1 MNTRRIL
8 FAASDLPSTQA
19 RAIVSVLL
27 CSSTRRARQINFHK
41 ETRDRL
47 RKKIY
52 AAIVRVIKFA
62 KHETLRKLHRFM
74 YVRRPI
80 QGQDASDSDA
90 NQIGFDRE
98 ALRQDLLEMV
108 RTQLPEAVQ
117 AVSNA
122 TLESVGYSD
131 PWKFPAQSALD
142 LLGQRENLLSGI
154 SDEIFA
160 DIQKEIAA
168 GLKAGESLDQ
178 LAQRISAAFD
188 HILEERA
195 ALIADTETSAAY
207 GFASDLSARQAGV
220 QFKQWIHAGL
230 PAVPREDHLEIDGLI
245 VPMDEPY
252 PVGDPPLMYPHD
264 PDGSA
269 EDVINCGC
277 ISIPATQ
284 EDYDDQESPE

>member
-1 MNTRRIL
+1 
-8 FAASDLPSTQA
+8 
-19 RAIVSVLL
+19 
-27 CSSTRRARQINFHK
+27 
-41 ETRDRL
+41 
-47 RKKIY
+47 
-52 AAIVRVIKFA
+52 
-62 KHETLRKLHRFM
+62 
-74 YVRRPI
+74 
-80 QGQDASDSDA
+80 
-90 NQIGFDRE
+90 
-98 ALRQDLLEMV
+98 
-108 RTQLPEAVQ
+108 
-117 AVSNA
+117 
-122 TLESVGYSD
+122 
-131 PWKFPAQSALD
+131 
-142 LLGQRENLLSGI
+142 LLSGI

-178 LAQRISAAFD
+178 LAARISAAFD

-207 GFASDLSARQAGV
+207 GFASDLAARQAGV
-220 QFKQWIHAGL
+220 GFKQWIHAGL
-230 PAVPREDHLEIDGLI
+230 PAVPRPDHLEIDGLI

-284 EDYDDQESPE
+284 EDYDDQESLE